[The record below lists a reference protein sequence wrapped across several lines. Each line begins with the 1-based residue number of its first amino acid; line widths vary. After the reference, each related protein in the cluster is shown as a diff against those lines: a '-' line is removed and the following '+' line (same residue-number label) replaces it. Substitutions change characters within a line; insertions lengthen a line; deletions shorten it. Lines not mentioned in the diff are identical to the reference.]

1 MSHKIEELMSEQ
13 EEWKWRKLLKE
24 HEIFRLEL
32 ELKMGKYFH

>member
-24 HEIFRLEL
+24 HEIFWLEL
-32 ELKMGKYFH
+32 ELKMGNYFH